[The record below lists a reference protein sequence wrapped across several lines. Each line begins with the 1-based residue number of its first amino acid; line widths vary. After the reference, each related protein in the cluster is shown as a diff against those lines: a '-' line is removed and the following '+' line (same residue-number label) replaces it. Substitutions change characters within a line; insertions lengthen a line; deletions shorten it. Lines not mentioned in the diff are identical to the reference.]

1 MKKGRYLTER
11 RLGLILLSIGL
22 LFLIPAHHRIRDRFV
37 EVLSDVAVVEKIVNL
52 EPVLLGSYTLGLV
65 ITTVGFTLVL
75 RYTIWDR
82 MKKES

>member
-11 RLGLILLSIGL
+11 RFGLILLSVGL
-22 LFLIPAHHRIRDRFV
+22 FLLIPAHHRIRDRFV

-75 RYTIWDR
+75 RYTIWDS